1 MTNEEVRSNLEKES
15 KFNRLI
21 VVIIISLLIGVLGF
35 FAGLNINSNKTNPIV
50 NKVLDILENEWY
62 SEIYYPDD
70 SSDTMIAQFISSIS
84 NFDYEKQLD
93 PYTYFIKNSSSS
105 TVNQGYMG
113 VKMQKNFD
121 YPMIKQVY
129 ENTPAFKASLQAF
142 DLILGV
148 KKDNIWHYVC
158 DENEDYYSISSLCSG
173 NIGEVIT
180 LKIRRFTDTGYEDFN
195 VDLTLDKVIYPYA
208 YLENYSFE
216 NSIYVKLD
224 SFVSDSLDNR
234 SSVQMENIFK
244 NNLDAK
250 NLILDLRDNGGGSVD
265 SMVEICDL
273 FLTKN
278 KLIMTTELKDKTITE
293 YKTND
298 DKVYDFDKIIIL
310 MNANTASAS
319 EILISCLS
327 YHLDN
332 VVLIG
337 RTTYGKG
344 IAQRKRVLNADYSFQ
359 YTFAKWYTPEK
370 IWIHEKGIS
379 TTSETTYIPYTE
391 DYVEFYNLSNYYK
404 LTYDYDYKYDMVNTN
419 ISYFQ
424 EVLNYLYPN
433 SAIREDGYFDKNTED
448 LVKQFQEDNNL
459 EVSGIIDENTFI
471 VLCNL
476 YNKAYQTYF
485 INNHNLKIKEVLGV

>member
-1 MTNEEVRSNLEKES
+1 MMSEDKIIYKIDWHYGIEKMSGKEGTYIIRKRNGLIAAFIEKQGDNITN
-15 KFNRLI
+15 FTPHQNRRLPKR
-21 VVIIISLLIGVLGF
+21 II
-35 FAGLNINSNKTNPIV
+35 
-50 NKVLDILENEWY
+50 NKVAEHIIKQKYTLSKDSARALGVSLIKSERGDIQY
-62 SEIYYPDD
+62 
-70 SSDTMIAQFISSIS
+70 ISSSELKRRGLEFFQKPEEIEQITIY
-84 NFDYEKQLD
+84 NLYKQD
-93 PYTYFIKNSSSS
+93 IKIAADSHNKFYDLQQA
-105 TVNQGYMG
+105 N
-113 VKMQKNFD
+113 
-121 YPMIKQVY
+121 IK
-129 ENTPAFKASLQAF
+129 KLR
-142 DLILGV
+142 
-148 KKDNIWHYVC
+148 
-158 DENEDYYSISSLCSG
+158 
-173 NIGEVIT
+173 IGE
-180 LKIRRFTDTGYEDFN
+180 D
-195 VDLTLDKVIYPYA
+195 
-208 YLENYSFE
+208 
-216 NSIYVKLD
+216 
-224 SFVSDSLDNR
+224 
-234 SSVQMENIFK
+234 VQAEI
-244 NNLDAK
+244 
-250 NLILDLRDNGGGSVD
+250 DLRDNGGGSVD

-273 FLTKN
+273 FLPKN
-278 KLIMTTELKDKTITE
+278 KLVMTTELKDKTITE

-344 IAQRKRVLNADYSFQ
+344 IAQRKRVLNVDYSFQ

-433 SAIREDGYFDKNTED
+433 SAIREEGYFDKNTED